1 MPRPPTGLNP
11 AHMADIPPFPHF
23 RDIRLDDADEFHAAL
38 RPLEPELSEYS
49 FANLFLFRRAHAYRV
64 SRLDGMLTVVGRGYQ
79 GDVYA
84 FPPLGSGEVEPA
96 ARRVCRYLE
105 GEGARPVL
113 FPVPAPWVEASFPEG
128 WTAEEDRDQA
138 DYVYLVE
145 ELATLPGRRFHKRKN
160 RLVKFLREEAENYE
174 YAELADEH
182 VGECVDL
189 AQGWCEVRCSA
200 TRPST
205 FLETEAVE
213 EALRNR
219 GRLGLRGGVIL
230 LQGRGRAFC
239 LGEPLN
245 RDTFVVHFE
254 KAEPGR
260 EGLAQLINRDFCRN
274 ALPEHRFVN
283 REQDL
288 GDPGLRQA
296 KESYHPV
303 RLVPKY
309 RVRPNGA
316 GSP

>member
-1 MPRPPTGLNP
+1 MQ
-11 AHMADIPPFPHF
+11 DIPAFPHF

-64 SRLDGMLTVVGRGYQ
+64 SRLDGMLAVVARGY
-79 GDVYA
+79 GGEVYA
-84 FPPLGSGEVEPA
+84 FPPLGPGEVEPA
-96 ARRVCRYLE
+96 ARAVCRYLE
-105 GEGARPVL
+105 GEGVNPVL
-113 FPVPAPWVEASFPEG
+113 FPVPASWVAASFPES
-128 WTAEEDRDQA
+128 WTAAEDRDQA

-145 ELATLPGRRFHKRKN
+145 ELATLPGKRFHKRKN
-160 RLVKFLREEAENYE
+160 RLAKFLREEAENYE
-174 YAELADEH
+174 YAELADDH

-205 FLETEAVE
+205 LLETEAVE

-219 GRLGLRGGVIL
+219 ARLGLRGGVIL
-230 LQGRGRAFC
+230 LRGRVRAFC

-245 RDTFVVHFE
+245 GDTFVVHFE

-274 ALPEHRFVN
+274 ALSEYRFVN

-303 RLVPKY
+303 RLVPKC
-309 RVRPNGA
+309 RVHPKA
-316 GSP
+316 AAEP